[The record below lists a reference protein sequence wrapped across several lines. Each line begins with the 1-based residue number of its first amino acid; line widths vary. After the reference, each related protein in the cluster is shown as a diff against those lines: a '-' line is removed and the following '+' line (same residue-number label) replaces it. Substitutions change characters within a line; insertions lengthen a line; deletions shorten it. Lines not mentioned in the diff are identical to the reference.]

1 MKEFTAHLIF
11 ASAVG
16 LEVYAGWLWTKMII
30 GG

>member
-1 MKEFTAHLIF
+1 MKDLTARLIF

-16 LEVYAGWLWTKMII
+16 LEVYAAYLWTKMIL